1 MRFASLMS
9 KSASMND
16 RIARACPVPAT
27 IRELVNTL
35 EALLTDGG
43 VVEARR
49 EARDIVAAVL
59 DVPRFWPSMHPD
71 VAVDASTLRETMAAA
86 MRRARGAPFAYA
98 VGRAAFRHLTLMVD
112 ERVLIPR
119 VETEELVELVLGLGL
134 RPGGT
139 AIDIGTGS
147 GAIALALAMEAR
159 FDRII
164 ATDISRDA
172 IVVARGNAQS
182 LARVLKAPI
191 EFRVGSLL
199 RPCRDIRARVL
210 CANLPYIAYGEA
222 AALPASVRD
231 WEPAVALFSPNEGM
245 AAIRALLG
253 AAPAIL
259 ERGGH
264 ILLEV
269 DARRASLAAEM
280 AATNPRYHDVAVRLD
295 LAGR

>member
-1 MRFASLMS
+1 MS
-9 KSASMND
+9 EPT
-16 RIARACPVPAT
+16 ARACPTPAT
-27 IRELVNTL
+27 IRELVAEL
-35 EALLTDGG
+35 ETLLTDGG
-43 VVEARR
+43 IAEARR
-49 EARDIVAAVL
+49 EARDIVASVL

-71 VAVDASTLRETMAAA
+71 VAVDAATLRDAMAAA
-86 MRRARGAPFAYA
+86 VRRARGAPFAYA

-119 VETEELVELVLGLGL
+119 VETEELVELVLTLGL
-134 RPGGT
+134 PAGGT
-139 AIDIGTGS
+139 AIDVGTGS

-159 FDRII
+159 FDRIV

-172 IVVARGNAQS
+172 ITVARANAQA
-182 LARVLKAPI
+182 LGRVLKAPV
-191 EFRVGSLL
+191 EFRIGSLL
-199 RPCRDIRARVL
+199 RPVKDTKARVV

-222 AALPASVRD
+222 CSLPAGVRD
-231 WEPAVALFSPNEGM
+231 WEPAVALFSPDEGM

-259 ERGGH
+259 EPGGH

-280 AATNPRYHDVAVRLD
+280 AATNPRYHDVGVRLD
-295 LAGR
+295 LAGRERFVVATCSE

>member
-1 MRFASLMS
+1 MS
-9 KSASMND
+9 D
-16 RIARACPVPAT
+16 PVARACPTPAT
-27 IRELVNTL
+27 IRELVSTL
-35 EALLTDGG
+35 ESLLNEGG
-43 VVEARR
+43 VAEARR

-71 VAVDASTLRETMAAA
+71 VAVDASTLRDAMAAA

-119 VETEELVELVLGLGL
+119 VETEELVELVLTLGL
-134 RPGGT
+134 PAGGT

-147 GAIALALAMEAR
+147 GAIALSLAMEGR
-159 FDRII
+159 FDRIV

-172 IVVARGNAQS
+172 ITVARNNAQA
-182 LARVLKAPI
+182 LTRVLKAPV

-199 RPCRDIRARVL
+199 RPVKDVRARVV
-210 CANLPYIAYGEA
+210 CANLPYISYGEA
-222 AALPASVRD
+222 VALPASVRD
-231 WEPAVALFSPNEGM
+231 WEPSVALFSSDEGM
-245 AAIRALLG
+245 AAIRALLS

-264 ILLEV
+264 VLLEV
-269 DARRASLAAEM
+269 DARRASLAAEL

-295 LAGR
+295 LAGRERFVVATCAE

>member
-1 MRFASLMS
+1 
-9 KSASMND
+9 MND
-16 RIARACPVPAT
+16 RVARASPTPAT
-27 IRELVNTL
+27 IRELVSEL
-35 EALLTDGG
+35 EALLTEGAIA
-43 VVEARR
+43 EARR

-71 VAVDASTLRETMAAA
+71 VPVDATTQRDAMAAA
-86 MRRARGAPFAYA
+86 LRRARGAPFAYA

-119 VETEELVELVLGLGL
+119 VETEELVELVLTLGL
-134 RPGGT
+134 PAGGT
-139 AIDIGTGS
+139 AIDVGTGS
-147 GAIALALAMEAR
+147 GAIALSLAMEGR

-164 ATDISRDA
+164 ATDLSRDA
-172 IVVARGNAQS
+172 IVVARGNANA
-182 LARVLKAPI
+182 LARVLKAPV

-199 RPCRDIRARVL
+199 RPVKDIRARVI
-210 CANLPYIAYGEA
+210 CANLPYVAYGEA
-222 AALPASVRD
+222 SALPASVRD
-231 WEPAVALFSPNEGM
+231 WEPSVALFSPDEGM

-253 AAPAIL
+253 AAPAVL

-280 AATNPRYHDVAVRLD
+280 AATNRHYHDVAVRLD
-295 LAGR
+295 LAGRERFVVATCAE

>member
-1 MRFASLMS
+1 MS
-9 KSASMND
+9 EHA
-16 RIARACPVPAT
+16 ARACPTPAT
-27 IRELVNTL
+27 IRELVSAL

-43 VVEARR
+43 IAEARR

-71 VAVDASTLRETMAAA
+71 VVVDVTTLRDATAAA
-86 MRRARGAPFAYA
+86 QRRARGAPFAYA
-98 VGRAAFRHLTLMVD
+98 VGRAAFRHLTLAVD

-119 VETEELVELVLGLGL
+119 VETEELVELVLGLGVA
-134 RPGGT
+134 PGGT
-139 AIDIGTGS
+139 AIDVGTGS

-172 IVVARGNAQS
+172 IAVARANAQS
-182 LARVLKAPI
+182 LARVLKAPV
-191 EFRVGSLL
+191 EFRIGSLL
-199 RPCRDIRARVL
+199 RPVTDIRARVL
-210 CANLPYIAYGEA
+210 CANLPYIAHGEA
-222 AALPASVRD
+222 VSLPASVRD
-231 WEPAVALFSPNEGM
+231 WEPAVALFSPDEGM
-245 AAIRALLG
+245 RAIRALLG

-264 ILLEV
+264 VVLEV

-295 LAGR
+295 LAGRERFVVATSAE